1 MSVVTNL
8 LARRQE
14 LLKQLESGLSEVSRE
29 DVERQIAQIEAAL
42 ELFEWLDPG
51 NDPAPKI

>member
-14 LLKQLESGLSEVSRE
+14 LLKRLESGLSEVSRE
-29 DVERQIAQIEAAL
+29 DVERQIAQIDAAL

-51 NDPAPKI
+51 KDPAPKV